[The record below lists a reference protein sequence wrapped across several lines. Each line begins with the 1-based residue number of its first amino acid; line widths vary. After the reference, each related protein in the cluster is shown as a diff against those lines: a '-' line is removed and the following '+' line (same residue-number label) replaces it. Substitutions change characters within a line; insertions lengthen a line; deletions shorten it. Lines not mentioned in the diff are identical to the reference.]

1 MQNWFDTGLLLVF
14 LVSLLLVMWRILA
27 SSRVLDCSKH
37 PGNNTSVR
45 DWTVS
50 PRPPT
55 GQGAHLNLIQA
66 DSRRT
71 VCLQISGTTL

>member
-1 MQNWFDTGLLLVF
+1 MQDWLDAGLLLVF

-37 PGNNTSVR
+37 PGKTSMR
-45 DWTVS
+45 DWTVL
-50 PRPPT
+50 PPPPT
-55 GQGAHLNLIQA
+55 GQEAHLNLIQA

>member
-1 MQNWFDTGLLLVF
+1 MQDWLDAGLLLVF

-27 SSRVLDCSKH
+27 SSRVLDCSKP
-37 PGNNTSVR
+37 PGTTSVR
-45 DWTVS
+45 DWTVL
-50 PRPPT
+50 PPPPT
-55 GQGAHLNLIQA
+55 GQGAHVNLIQA